1 MLLRLIFSA
10 LGGVILIL
18 VVYTLLDLL
27 SLNFETAQTILL
39 GFIVGWLLLI
49 YVELHKIST
58 SMNKQ

>member
-18 VVYTLLDLL
+18 VVYTFLDLL